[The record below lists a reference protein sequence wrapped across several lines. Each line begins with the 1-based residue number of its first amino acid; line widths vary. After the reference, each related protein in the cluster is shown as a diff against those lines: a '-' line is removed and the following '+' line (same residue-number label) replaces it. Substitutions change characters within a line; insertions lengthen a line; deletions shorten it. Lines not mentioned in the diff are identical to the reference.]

1 MMILRRIL
9 GLAARRIAADPKVRA
24 KAAEIVERELRPRA
38 EAAMRVAK
46 PRLEA
51 ARDELREIAREASP
65 TKDPAGFARRL
76 RDRVR
81 DVAKDE

>member
-1 MMILRRIL
+1 MILRRIL

-24 KAAEIVERELRPRA
+24 KAAEVVERELRPRA

-65 TKDPAGFARRL
+65 TKDPSGLDLRL
-76 RDRVR
+76 RDLVI
-81 DVAKDE
+81 DFDKEE